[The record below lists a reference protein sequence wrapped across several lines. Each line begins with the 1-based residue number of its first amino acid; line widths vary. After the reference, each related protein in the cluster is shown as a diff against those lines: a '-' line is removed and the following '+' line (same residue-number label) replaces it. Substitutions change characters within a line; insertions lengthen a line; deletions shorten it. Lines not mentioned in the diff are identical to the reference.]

1 MFMQFQNW
9 KRFRHLI
16 NLGAKIILR
25 DFLTLKHIIAVKITK
40 TASAIGAQKT
50 AAIEPLNLR
59 KQGLYLYSLK

>member
-9 KRFRHLI
+9 KRFRHLL

-25 DFLTLKHIIAVKITK
+25 EISTLKHPMAVKITK

-50 AAIEPLNLR
+50 AAIEPWI
-59 KQGLYLYSLK
+59 